1 MGCSLDKNIY
11 LDDMKNIFVVVNLVP
26 WHGQAIFQSKRDRL
40 SSSVECRIRTL
51 EVWDTKSPADW
62 MLTHKPRI
70 KQKLLRIKQ
79 KLKLDS
85 PSIWWTSIQ
94 HLSSLSVGFRTWLW
108 RYTCLLLSILMLWHR
123 RAIFESK
130 GYKLPSSAEYR
141 IRPLRVWDTKVMK
154 CTDAT
159 VEVWEWM
166 SYFTPQISGHV
177 LTHRCWDWS

>member
-1 MGCSLDKNIY
+1 
-11 LDDMKNIFVVVNLVP
+11 
-26 WHGQAIFQSKRDRL
+26 
-40 SSSVECRIRTL
+40 
-51 EVWDTKSPADW
+51 
-62 MLTHKPRI
+62 MLTHKPRT

-166 SYFTPQISGHV
+166 SYFTPQFSGHV
-177 LTHRCWDWS
+177 HLLIDAGIEVNPYWAPKYQAIISFHNNPVHWLSLTYICITTTKSLPNRLETYLINGTQPGQLRVRNQIA